1 MLIKE
6 IMNKAVAIEQ
16 DISLKQAAK
25 IMSDKNIGSLVVVK
39 GKNISGILTEKDIL
53 KNISDLDKKI
63 HSAMSKNVITI
74 NENVDIDEAAMLMS
88 KNKIKRL
95 PVLDHENGKLIGIIT
110 STDLVAHSEE
120 ISDEFL
126 FD

>member
-6 IMNKAVAIEQ
+6 IMNNAVAIEQ

-88 KNKIKRL
+88 KSKIKRL
-95 PVLDHENGKLIGIIT
+95 PVLDHENGKLIGIVT

>member
-1 MLIKE
+1 
-6 IMNKAVAIEQ
+6 MNNAVAIEQ

-88 KNKIKRL
+88 KNKIRRL
-95 PVLDHENGKLIGIIT
+95 PVVDHETGRLIGIVT